1 MRDLAGCKLTNV
13 GGLTAS
19 QAPRPPVS
27 EATRWDTQTE
37 MRSSDVEKYR
47 NLVLSVFSHLWFW
60 HRKLMTQYTCV
71 WGYNVTAHPQ
81 LETLN
86 AYLDEKPMA
95 WLCLLADLCK
105 CILYMYIVRGNNCDI
120 CVQIHTLCRS
130 IFPLSLSPLS
140 LYPLSLYPLWMRKWP
155 RVSLSSILAV
165 TPGHTVV
172 AKSITYFAQFLA
184 VQNLVTHSLSHW
196 LLILPYKEQF

>member
-1 MRDLAGCKLTNV
+1 MRDLAGCKLTDV

-27 EATRWDTQTE
+27 EATRWDTEAQ

-95 WLCLLADLCK
+95 WLCLLIADLCK
-105 CILYMYIVRGNNCDI
+105 CILYMYAEIIVTFVCKS
-120 CVQIHTLCRS
+120 TLCVVLSFLYPSLLYPS
-130 IFPLSLSPLS
+130 ILYPSTLCEWGSDLGS
-140 LYPLSLYPLWMRKWP
+140 LYPLYW
-155 RVSLSSILAV
+155 
-165 TPGHTVV
+165 
-172 AKSITYFAQFLA
+172 
-184 VQNLVTHSLSHW
+184 LSHPGTLLW
-196 LLILPYKEQF
+196 LSR